1 MRHLLPLQTQK
12 SPFPVAR
19 TSSESGIDVTAE
31 HHFEKSFDHSSTSL
45 YHPHHKKFRVCF
57 PPPTFA
63 PVITKQVVAGVSF
76 LPSFFDLMIQNHYNN
91 TLHYSLSSSTTFPVI
106 QSEAKNLECIAQPFQ
121 CMYPRSFTALR
132 SVLDDNSERGNKNQE
147 NKIINPLIL

>member
-31 HHFEKSFDHSSTSL
+31 HHFEKSFDHSPTSL

-76 LPSFFDLMIQNHYNN
+76 YLPSFFDLMIQPFPDSPNGRGILNQKKIRN
-91 TLHYSLSSSTTFPVI
+91 DRLLDTIVILSIAKDLYTST
-106 QSEAKNLECIAQPFQ
+106 IALQIFRASPQ
-121 CMYPRSFTALR
+121 QL
-132 SVLDDNSERGNKNQE
+132 V
-147 NKIINPLIL
+147 

>member
-12 SPFPVAR
+12 SPYPVAR

-76 LPSFFDLMIQNHYNN
+76 LPSFFDLLIQNHSNN
-91 TLHYSLSSSTTFPVI
+91 TLHYSLSSTRVI
-106 QSEAKNLECIAQPFQ
+106 LNYTSCH
-121 CMYPRSFTALR
+121 
-132 SVLDDNSERGNKNQE
+132 SERSE
-147 NKIINPLIL
+147 ESRVHSAAFSVYVSEILHCTSFRSG

>member
-19 TSSESGIDVTAE
+19 TSSESGIDVTAK
-31 HHFEKSFDHSSTSL
+31 HHFEKSFDHSPTSL

-76 LPSFFDLMIQNHYNN
+76 SPFVLWLDDTKITPIIPFIIRCLPPLHFLSFR
-91 TLHYSLSSSTTFPVI
+91 
-106 QSEAKNLECIAQPFQ
+106 AKRRISVAYTW
-121 CMYPRSFTALR
+121 MHPRSFTALR
-132 SVLDDNSERGNKNQE
+132 SVLDDNSERGNKTQTKNH
-147 NKIINPLIL
+147 

>member
-19 TSSESGIDVTAE
+19 TSSESGIDITAE
-31 HHFEKSFDHSSTSL
+31 HHFEKSFDHSPTSL

-76 LPSFFDLMIQNHYNN
+76 LPSFFDLLIQKSLQKYPSLFVVFHSCHPERSEGSRVHSAAFSVYASEI
-91 TLHYSLSSSTTFPVI
+91 LHCTAF
-106 QSEAKNLECIAQPFQ
+106 
-121 CMYPRSFTALR
+121 RS
-132 SVLDDNSERGNKNQE
+132 G
-147 NKIINPLIL
+147 